1 MIKTRIGVFAWK
13 ANTVYIPDS
22 LVAKWSILYERG
34 LVVFTQFYEWFD
46 HVHLHFLNQNKSSAK
61 LALLGQMFYEH
72 KKLMVVRCSADKFYN
87 FLNNLT
93 RDLIL
98 QKH

>member
-1 MIKTRIGVFAWK
+1 M
-13 ANTVYIPDS
+13 VYFIWTWFGGIY
-22 LVAKWSILYERG
+22 KI
-34 LVVFTQFYEWFD
+34 YEWFD

-72 KKLMVVRCSADKFYN
+72 NKLMVVRCSADKFYN